1 MKKNS
6 SKENKTCFILYTI
19 SSSLFLLT
27 AVMQYFSNDT
37 LAISNLGLSIC
48 FGSLAYIYYKKFK
61 EQE

>member
-1 MKKNS
+1 MKKK
-6 SKENKTCFILYTI
+6 KENKTCFILYTI

-27 AVMQYFSNDT
+27 AVMQMYYENT

-61 EQE
+61 GEK

>member
-48 FGSLAYIYYKKFK
+48 FGSLAYVYYKKFK